1 MKGKNEMRIAPT
13 NKKYLSSE
21 EMDYVLWFLF
31 QKLSYQRQDRE
42 GCSDNNE
49 DWRYAYK
56 KETDEQI
63 LKKMSK
69 SSLRRNLPKLK
80 RLGLITE
87 TKDSRGKKVYLLKH
101 SFLEENEKGYVL
113 IPKDKIDYLISLN
126 NSALKTYLYLVKLS
140 RHGEV
145 EAYPKR
151 SNICEE
157 IGLSIESDYL
167 ISAYTKTL
175 KKLGLIDIRTEE
187 YVNEDGHYYTK
198 NFYKVLGFEKV
209 NLKEE
214 VKKIEN
220 KKDEEFNE
228 EEIIW

>member
-1 MKGKNEMRIAPT
+1 MKGKNNMRIAPT
-13 NKKYLSSE
+13 SKKYLSSK

-42 GCSDNNE
+42 GCSDNTE

-56 KETDEQI
+56 KESEEEI

-80 RLGLITE
+80 QLGLTTE
-87 TKDSRGKKVYLLKH
+87 AKDSKGKKVYLLKH
-101 SFLEENEKGYVL
+101 SFIEENEKGYVL

-140 RHGEV
+140 KHGEQ

-151 SNICEE
+151 QTICKE
-157 IGLSIESDYL
+157 IGIGEQSTAL
-167 ISAYTKTL
+167 ISAYIKTL
-175 KKLGLIDIRTEE
+175 KKLGLIDVRTEE
-187 YVNEDGHYYTK
+187 CINEEGHYYTK
-198 NFYKVLGFEKV
+198 NYYKVLGFEKI

-214 VKKIEN
+214 ESKLLN
-220 KKDEEFNE
+220 KKEESFEE

>member
-1 MKGKNEMRIAPT
+1 MKGKNDMRIAPT
-13 NKKYLSSE
+13 SKKYLSSK

-42 GCSDNNE
+42 GCSDNTE

-56 KETDEQI
+56 KESEEEI

-80 RLGLITE
+80 KLGLITE
-87 TKDSRGKKVYLLKH
+87 TKDSKGKKVYLLKH
-101 SFLEENEKGYVL
+101 NFLEKDEQGYVL

-140 RHGEV
+140 KHGEQ

-151 SNICEE
+151 QTICKE
-157 IGLSIESDYL
+157 IGIGEQSTAL
-167 ISAYTKTL
+167 ISAYIKTL
-175 KKLGLIDIRTEE
+175 KKLGLIDVRTEE
-187 YVNEDGHYYTK
+187 CINEEGHYYTK
-198 NFYKVLGFEKV
+198 NYYKVLGFEKI

-214 VKKIEN
+214 EKKLLN
-220 KKDEEFNE
+220 KKEESFE
-228 EEIIW
+228 DEEIIW

>member
-1 MKGKNEMRIAPT
+1 MKGKNNMRIAPT
-13 NKKYLSSE
+13 SKKYLSSK

-42 GCSDNNE
+42 GCSDNTE

-56 KETDEQI
+56 KESEEEI

-80 RLGLITE
+80 KLGLITE
-87 TKDSRGKKVYLLKH
+87 AKDSKGKKVYLLKH
-101 SFLEENEKGYVL
+101 SFIEENEKGYVL

-140 RHGEV
+140 KHGEQ

-151 SNICEE
+151 QTICKE
-157 IGLSIESDYL
+157 IGIGEQSTAL
-167 ISAYTKTL
+167 ISAYIKTL
-175 KKLGLIDIRTEE
+175 KKLGLIDVRTEE
-187 YVNEDGHYYTK
+187 CINEEGHYYTK
-198 NFYKVLGFEKV
+198 NYYKVLGFEKI

-214 VKKIEN
+214 ESKLLN
-220 KKDEEFNE
+220 KKEESFEE